1 MFANNVFNLVT
12 YLLKDG
18 KIKLDME
25 DDITKSILVTHNNE
39 IVHEGAREAMGI

>member
-1 MFANNVFNLVT
+1 MDSYEYLKQAVT
-12 YLLKDG
+12 LDR
-18 KIKLDME
+18 KIKLDMD